1 MRRETV
7 SKSIRLASDTVE
19 LVEKYEGKNF
29 TDKLQAV
36 LDDYFS
42 GTERR
47 QKEIQFYQDRVDSAR
62 KRIDDYWTLSND
74 LAAIRRVALS
84 AERSCNELLD
94 SIRKELNDDS

>member
-29 TDKLQAV
+29 TDKLQAI

-42 GTERR
+42 GTE
-47 QKEIQFYQDRVDSAR
+47 AR
-62 KRIDDYWTLSND
+62 EKR
-74 LAAIRRVALS
+74 
-84 AERSCNELLD
+84 
-94 SIRKELNDDS
+94 

>member
-29 TDKLQAV
+29 TDKLQAI

-42 GTERR
+42 GTEKR
-47 QKEIQFYQDRVDSAR
+47 QKEMQLYQDRVDIAR

-84 AERSCNELLD
+84 AERSCNQLLD
-94 SIRKELNDDS
+94 TIRQELNDDS